1 MAISWLNVGK
11 IYICSETYFA
21 SLCAFSLAIN
31 DYFVENFISI
41 FLCQFGIFVYF
52 CQNLTSR
59 KFAKMKILNSDLG
72 QYLRELRKEKGQ
84 TLHQVSVG
92 TDIDSPLLSK
102 LERGERLPT
111 SEQIKKLAKHYKV
124 AETDLKVKATAER
137 IIKEYGVNDTTYEA
151 VNLVMEQITP
161 YIKK

>member
-1 MAISWLNVGK
+1 M
-11 IYICSETYFA
+11 
-21 SLCAFSLAIN
+21 
-31 DYFVENFISI
+31 
-41 FLCQFGIFVYF
+41 
-52 CQNLTSR
+52 TSH
-59 KFAKMKILNSDLG
+59 KFANMIVLNSELG
-72 QYLRELRKEKGQ
+72 QHLRELRKDKGQ
-84 TLHQVSVG
+84 TLHQVSKG

-111 SEQIKKLAKHYKV
+111 DEQIKKLAKYYKV
-124 AETDLKVKATAER
+124 AEADLKVKATAER

>member
-1 MAISWLNVGK
+1 M
-11 IYICSETYFA
+11 Y
-21 SLCAFSLAIN
+21 
-31 DYFVENFISI
+31 
-41 FLCQFGIFVYF
+41 
-52 CQNLTSR
+52 
-59 KFAKMKILNSDLG
+59 KMKSSNSDLG

-84 TLHQVSVG
+84 TLHQVSKG

-111 SEQIKKLAKHYKV
+111 AEQIKKLAKYYKV
-124 AETDLKVKATAER
+124 SEANLKVKATAER
-137 IIKEYGVNDTTYEA
+137 IIKEYGVNDTTYDA

>member
-1 MAISWLNVGK
+1 
-11 IYICSETYFA
+11 
-21 SLCAFSLAIN
+21 
-31 DYFVENFISI
+31 
-41 FLCQFGIFVYF
+41 
-52 CQNLTSR
+52 
-59 KFAKMKILNSDLG
+59 MKVLNSELG
-72 QYLRELRKEKGQ
+72 QYLRGLRKDKGQ

-111 SEQIKKLAKHYKV
+111 DEQIKKLAKYFKV
-124 AETDLKVKATAER
+124 AETNLKVRATAER

>member
-1 MAISWLNVGK
+1 
-11 IYICSETYFA
+11 
-21 SLCAFSLAIN
+21 
-31 DYFVENFISI
+31 
-41 FLCQFGIFVYF
+41 
-52 CQNLTSR
+52 
-59 KFAKMKILNSDLG
+59 MKVLNSELG
-72 QYLRELRKEKGQ
+72 QYLRELRKNKGQ

-111 SEQIKKLAKHYKV
+111 DEQIKKLAKYYKV
-124 AETDLKVKATAER
+124 AEADLKVKATAER

>member
-1 MAISWLNVGK
+1 
-11 IYICSETYFA
+11 
-21 SLCAFSLAIN
+21 
-31 DYFVENFISI
+31 
-41 FLCQFGIFVYF
+41 
-52 CQNLTSR
+52 
-59 KFAKMKILNSDLG
+59 MKVLNSELG
-72 QYLRELRKEKGQ
+72 QYLRELRKDKGQ

-111 SEQIKKLAKHYKV
+111 DEQIKKLAKHYNV
-124 AETDLKVKATAER
+124 AETDLKIKATAER

>member
-1 MAISWLNVGK
+1 
-11 IYICSETYFA
+11 
-21 SLCAFSLAIN
+21 
-31 DYFVENFISI
+31 
-41 FLCQFGIFVYF
+41 
-52 CQNLTSR
+52 
-59 KFAKMKILNSDLG
+59 MKVLNSELG
-72 QYLRELRKEKGQ
+72 QYLRELRKDKGQ

-111 SEQIKKLAKHYKV
+111 DEQIKKLAKYYKV
-124 AETDLKVKATAER
+124 AETNLKVKATAER
-137 IIKEYGVNDTTYEA
+137 IIKEYGVNYTTYEA

>member
-1 MAISWLNVGK
+1 
-11 IYICSETYFA
+11 
-21 SLCAFSLAIN
+21 
-31 DYFVENFISI
+31 
-41 FLCQFGIFVYF
+41 
-52 CQNLTSR
+52 
-59 KFAKMKILNSDLG
+59 MKVLNSELG
-72 QYLRELRKEKGQ
+72 QYLRELRKNKEQ

-111 SEQIKKLAKHYKV
+111 DEQIKKLANYYKV
-124 AETDLKVKATAER
+124 AETNLKVKATAER

>member
-1 MAISWLNVGK
+1 
-11 IYICSETYFA
+11 
-21 SLCAFSLAIN
+21 
-31 DYFVENFISI
+31 
-41 FLCQFGIFVYF
+41 
-52 CQNLTSR
+52 
-59 KFAKMKILNSDLG
+59 MKVLNSELG
-72 QYLRELRKEKGQ
+72 QYLRELRKDKGQ
-84 TLHQVSVG
+84 TLHQVSKG

-111 SEQIKKLAKHYKV
+111 DEQIKKLAKYYKV
-124 AETDLKVKATAER
+124 AEADLKIKATAER